1 MRDEEHHDD
10 FNDLDK
16 EIQQDLNDKFLNAV
30 DLEVIDNLDF
40 EQQEEVLN
48 ILDKIKY

>member
-1 MRDEEHHDD
+1 MRDEEHNDD
-10 FNDLDK
+10 FDDLGK
-16 EIQQDLNDKFLNAV
+16 EIQQDLNDKFLNSV

-40 EQQEEVLN
+40 EQQEELLN

>member
-1 MRDEEHHDD
+1 MRDEEHNDD

>member
-1 MRDEEHHDD
+1 MRDEEHNDD

-40 EQQEEVLN
+40 EQQEELLN

>member
-1 MRDEEHHDD
+1 MRDEEFNDD

-40 EQQEEVLN
+40 EQQEELLN